1 MDFYIKIKLKVF
13 SIITTVINKIK
24 ACHSFNKVSKQEE
37 SVMVSIVN
45 LSMFW

>member
-13 SIITTVINKIK
+13 SIITVINKIK